1 MATCRCSIAVVQA
14 AALVVVAV
22 ASIAVAV
29 EISVTRGLA
38 ALEIWV
44 EDHPWV
50 AVVRR
55 QQVADKQVADKQV
68 ADKQVVRRQQAVE
81 HRWAV
86 DRRTTIFRSNARV
99 RPLVTM

>member
-1 MATCRCSIAVVQA
+1 MAVVKAA
-14 AALVVVAV
+14 AALGVVAV
-22 ASIAVAV
+22 ASMAVAV
-29 EISVTRGLA
+29 EISVIRGLA

-68 ADKQVVRRQQAVE
+68 VRRQQAVAHRQAVE

>member
-1 MATCRCSIAVVQA
+1 MAVVKA
-14 AALVVVAV
+14 AALGVVAV
-22 ASIAVAV
+22 ASMAVAV
-29 EISVTRGLA
+29 EISVIRGLA

-55 QQVADKQVADKQV
+55 QQVADKQVVRRQ
-68 ADKQVVRRQQAVE
+68 QVVAHRQAVEHQQAVE

>member
-1 MATCRCSIAVVQA
+1 MAVVKAA
-14 AALVVVAV
+14 AALGVVAV
-22 ASIAVAV
+22 ASMAVAV
-29 EISVTRGLA
+29 EISVIRGLA

-55 QQVADKQVADKQV
+55 QQVADKQV
-68 ADKQVVRRQQAVE
+68 VRRQQVVAHRQAVE